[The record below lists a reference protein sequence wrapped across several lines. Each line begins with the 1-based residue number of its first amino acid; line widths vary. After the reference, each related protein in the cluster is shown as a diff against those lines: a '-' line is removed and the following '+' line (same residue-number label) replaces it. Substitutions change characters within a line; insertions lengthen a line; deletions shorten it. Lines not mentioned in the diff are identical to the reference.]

1 MSYSRVY
8 EIQRLDE
15 AARYTIHSGAYLFF
29 LRKMELQISKYQD
42 LLRKKIYQSEI
53 KIYHEIGEAR
63 FEEFYAYYEEE
74 FQKVSFIILN

>member
-1 MSYSRVY
+1 MKLRG
-8 EIQRLDE
+8 IQYIVVL
-15 AARYTIHSGAYLFF
+15 ISFF

-74 FQKVSFIILN
+74 FQKVSFIILNFAFNHFA